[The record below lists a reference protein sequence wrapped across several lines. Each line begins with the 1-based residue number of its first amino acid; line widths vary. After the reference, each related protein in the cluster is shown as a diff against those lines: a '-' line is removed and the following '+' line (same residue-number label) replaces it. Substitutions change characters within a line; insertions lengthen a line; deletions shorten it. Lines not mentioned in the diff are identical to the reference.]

1 MTSSELLIQSNEL
14 FKTLYNVF
22 SSDNLERLPE
32 LYAED
37 IVFIDPFHRVEG
49 IVAFEQYFANMY
61 ENINSIT
68 FEFHNATFGDQVYHQ
83 DWTMTFTHPK
93 INGGKPVEVPGCTR
107 ARINDE
113 GKITEHQDYFDGGQM
128 LYKQLPVL
136 GSAIN
141 YINRRMAS

>member
-1 MTSSELLIQSNEL
+1 MTNSDLLRQSNDL
-14 FKTLYNVF
+14 FKKLYNVF
-22 SSDNLERLPE
+22 SKDNLDKLPE

-61 ENINSIT
+61 QNVRSIT

-83 DWTMTFTHPK
+83 DWVMTFCHPK
-93 INGGKPVEVPGCTR
+93 INAGKPVEVPGCTR
-107 ARINDE
+107 VRINDA
-113 GKITEHQDYFDGGQM
+113 GKIIEHQDYFDGAQM